1 MREIEPSFEIEFEGM
16 PVNVSEH
23 YVEDTRVFH
32 ISFSDKR
39 KPLVITVADGP
50 GNKRW
55 WTSVPEGR
63 QAEAEKVGPLIAWY
77 FKNKK
82 NKA

>member
-1 MREIEPSFEIEFEGM
+1 MVENKPVFKIDYEGKA
-16 PVNVSEH
+16 VNVSEH
-23 YVEDTRVFH
+23 YIGEQRIFH
-32 ISFSDKR
+32 VDL
-39 KPLVITVADGP
+39 PLSGKGLVLTVTEGP
-50 GNKRW
+50 QGRF

-63 QAEAEKVGPLIAWY
+63 QAEAEKVGPLIARY